1 LDDIDAVAL
10 MTDCDNSKAQGM
22 AYYEDIYF
30 TAR

>member
-10 MTDCDNSKAQGM
+10 MTDCDNSKRRGI